1 MVYLTVKF
9 MCVNSDTCCL
19 CAAVSK
25 FIVFVIVPDWLV
37 DGLRNSI
44 AGGMYFL
51 SPDWNFVCHNE
62 DSRNCRTQES

>member
-9 MCVNSDTCCL
+9 MCVNNDTCCL

-37 DGLRNSI
+37 DGLRNRI
-44 AGGMYFL
+44 GGGMYFW
-51 SPDWNFVCHNE
+51 SPAWNFVCHNE
-62 DSRNCRTQES
+62 DSRN